1 MQTLTVDQL
10 SRNDDPYVTVWHMRP
25 KITKK
30 KKKKTNL
37 ILRKSNEKSQE
48 GNGLTRGYFYGL
60 SNAVALLK
68 LELTGLKTPQPHKF
82 IKWRCG
88 LAKKGLDEKLGAL
101 YFRLDLVQNCMV

>member
-1 MQTLTVDQL
+1 MAHETK
-10 SRNDDPYVTVWHMRP
+10 NY
-25 KITKK
+25 KK